1 MTARF
6 SERDIAAFE
15 PEAKIGLL
23 ATVDP
28 EGRPHLTLITS
39 LRAKTPTQLMF
50 GQFTEGRSKAHLAHD
65 PHVGFLVMS
74 AEREVWRGTARWTH
88 SVREGEDYVLY
99 NQQPMFRYN
108 TYFGIHTVHYLD
120 LVDFTGSAHLA
131 LPRIVAGS
139 LAAKAAGG
147 LHRPARPILKPWA
160 RSHLAALGTLKF
172 LAHVDRDGF
181 PRIIPVV
188 PVYPA
193 GNRLLFVPTVHRDE
207 LEAIDAGTSIA
218 VLALNL
224 QMESVLVRGTF
235 AGFRRVRGVRAGAI
249 GIDWVYNTMPPLPG
263 QVYPEVPV
271 RAVEQFQ

>member
-1 MTARF
+1 MTARLN
-6 SERDIAAFE
+6 ERDIAAFE

-50 GQFTEGRSKAHLAHD
+50 GQFTEGRSKAHLAD
-65 PHVGFLVMS
+65 NPHVGFLVMN

-88 SVREGEDYVLY
+88 SAQEGEDYVLY

-108 TYFGIHTVHYLD
+108 TYFGVHTVHYLD
-120 LVDFTGSAHLA
+120 LVDFAGTAQLA

-139 LAAKAAGG
+139 LATKLAGG

-160 RSHLAALGTLKF
+160 RSHIAALGTLKF
-172 LAHVDRDGF
+172 LACVGEDGF

-188 PVYPA
+188 PTYPA
-193 GNRLLFVPTVHRDE
+193 GNRLLFAPTVYRSE
-207 LEAIDAGTSIA
+207 LEAIGRGTSVA

-235 AGFRRVRGVRAGAI
+235 TGFRRVRGVRAGAI
-249 GIDWVYNTMPPLPG
+249 DLDWVYNSMPPLPG
-263 QVYPEVPV
+263 QVYPEVPLQ
-271 RAVEQFQ
+271 AVEQF